1 MRIEIAKHAGFC
13 FGVKRAVDTV
23 FSLDPSSGEK
33 ITAYGPLI
41 HNESVIER
49 MAEMGI
55 ETVDDPDA
63 ITQGTVIIRSHGVSP
78 DVEARFKTR
87 GLKVID
93 TTCPYVKRIHKIVA
107 ERAEAG
113 DTLVILGNANHPEVV
128 GIAGWAGERVI
139 IIEGP
144 EALEHGVFDP
154 EVHYSVVV
162 QTTFNQAVY
171 ASMIDRLE
179 QKMPH
184 LKLYDTICS
193 ATEQRQKSVVA
204 LAKRVDLLYVV
215 GGKNSSNTKKLYER
229 AKEHCAHVY
238 LVQNK
243 DDLLVTDFQKY
254 DNIGVAAGASTPDWI
269 IHDIIFKIENEGE
282 VFI

>member
-23 FSLDPSSGEK
+23 FSLDPAAGDK
-33 ITAYGPLI
+33 ITAFGPLI

-55 ETVDDPDA
+55 ETVEDPEA
-63 ITQGTVIIRSHGVSP
+63 ITEGTVIIRSHGVSP
-78 DVEARFKTR
+78 EVERSFRDR
-87 GLKVID
+87 GLKIID

-107 ERAEAG
+107 ESAEAG
-113 DTLVILGNANHPEVV
+113 DTVVILGNAKHPEVV
-128 GIAGWAGERVI
+128 GIAGWAGERLI
-139 IIEGP
+139 ILEGP
-144 EALEHGVFDP
+144 EALEHAVFDP
-154 EVHYSVVV
+154 TAHYTVVV

-171 ASMIDRLE
+171 ASMIQRLE
-179 QKMPH
+179 EKMPH

-193 ATEQRQKSVVA
+193 ATEERQKAVVE

-229 AKEHCAHVY
+229 AKEHCERVL

-243 DDLLVTDFQKY
+243 DDLLVTDFQKC